1 MNSMILNLQMIRVFK
16 SRRDSFIGSEIKSE
30 HLREIKLIFRHVIV
44 NNIERILL
52 TDSDY
57 NIITTRRETLLDYA
71 LADYIRNVDIFTGW
85 DVLFLIF
92 ILCVIGVYLTLLSVN
107 SIWIHLVF
115 YIKILTIL
123 IAYIIYRCYYT
134 PSVNYF
140 DPDSSRFLLEYE
152 YEPLP

>member
-1 MNSMILNLQMIRVFK
+1 MILNLQMIRVFK
-16 SRRDSFIGSEIKSE
+16 LRRDSFIGSEIKSE
-30 HLREIKLIFRHVIV
+30 HSREIKLIFRHVIV

-115 YIKILTIL
+115 YIKILTI
-123 IAYIIYRCYYT
+123 
-134 PSVNYF
+134 N
-140 DPDSSRFLLEYE
+140 
-152 YEPLP
+152 